1 MSEPEAEIT
10 VRLSHPDALWL
21 RAKCLASNEPRLCR
35 IQAAIDR
42 GLWGPTATG
51 NGTGLDGPGQARRN
65 DVGTAKAA
73 AATLGK
79 PGNKRRA
86 VLRAII
92 DAGSAGLTAEEAVGR
107 TGIEYR
113 TLTPRVGELK
123 RGGYVE
129 ALDGVTRPGTHRVE
143 QQVLVATP
151 LGRREMGVTTP
162 EGKELYFNGELI
174 PSGGPVER

>member
-1 MSEPEAEIT
+1 MSESEAEIT
-10 VRLSHPDALWL
+10 VRLRHSDAFWL
-21 RAKCLASNEPRLCR
+21 RSTCVPSNDPRMWRIHGALDRALREPF
-35 IQAAIDR
+35 
-42 GLWGPTATG
+42 G
-51 NGTGLDGPGQARRN
+51 NGSGLDGPGQARAN
-65 DVGTAKAA
+65 DVGTAKTA

-79 PGNKRRA
+79 PGNKRRR
-86 VLRAII
+86 VLQAII
-92 DAGSAGLTAEEAVGR
+92 AAGSRGLTAEEAVGR

-123 RGGYVE
+123 RDGYVE

-162 EGKELYFNGELI
+162 EGKELYFNGDLI
-174 PSGGPVER
+174 PSRGPVER